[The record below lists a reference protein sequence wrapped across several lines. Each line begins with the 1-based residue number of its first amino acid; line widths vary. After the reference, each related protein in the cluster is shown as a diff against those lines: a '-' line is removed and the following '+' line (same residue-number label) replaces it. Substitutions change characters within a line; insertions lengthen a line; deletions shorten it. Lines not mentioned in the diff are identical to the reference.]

1 MVVRLKDK
9 YYSGHVDFED
19 IQKKTEEEKNN
30 LAKNLS
36 EGNHSLERLLRNCWK
51 NKIKTFACCK
61 GHDKYNMAYLG
72 FEIDENSID
81 YINRLLNNLEPTDY
95 SFISISSANNDV
107 FDNPKDNRFAFDIQI
122 DYRYSNHLF
131 ETMNSYLSIRTEERL
146 NELLKHGIL
155 INQIF
160 LHSEISTCIMKNNKE
175 ELIIDITKAKEHK
188 SPSIDG
194 DLEKNIQSIKQSDT
208 ILCNRYNC
216 TNDSLK
222 EFIRCFYKNYNPD
235 KIKRKN

>member
-1 MVVRLKDK
+1 MKDK

-19 IQKKTEEEKNN
+19 IEKMTKEEKMI
-30 LAKNLS
+30 LAKTLS
-36 EGNHSLERLLRNCWK
+36 EGNKKLERLLLNCWK
-51 NKIKTFACCK
+51 HKINTFACCK

-72 FEIDENSID
+72 FVIDENSFD
-81 YINRLLNNLEPTDY
+81 YTNQLLNNLEPTDY

-107 FDNPKDNRFAFDIQI
+107 FDNPKDNRFAIDIQI

-131 ETMNSYLSIRTEERL
+131 DTLNSYLSIRTEERI

-155 INQIF
+155 LNQIF
-160 LHSEISTCIMKNNKE
+160 LQSEISTCIMKNNKE
-175 ELIIDITKAKEHK
+175 EMLIDITKAKEHRPPK
-188 SPSIDG
+188 LDG

-222 EFIRCFYKNYNPD
+222 RLIRCFYKNYNPD
-235 KIKRKN
+235 KIKRKS